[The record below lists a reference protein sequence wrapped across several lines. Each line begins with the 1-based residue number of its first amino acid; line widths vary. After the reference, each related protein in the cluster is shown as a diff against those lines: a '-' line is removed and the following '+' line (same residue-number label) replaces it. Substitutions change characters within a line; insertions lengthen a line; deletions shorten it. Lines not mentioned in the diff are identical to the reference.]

1 MRERA
6 NGAVAAPVLLP
17 GGHAVL
23 FHAYNDAAG
32 DRVAVLDLDTGEEKT
47 VVEGGSNPSYLDTG
61 HLVFVRG
68 DTLMAVP
75 FKASEL
81 AVTGEPVALVQG
93 IRRSSGGAADYALSA
108 NGTLAYVP
116 GSADVASASA
126 VVWVDRTGKV
136 IGRAVPDLIANPRD
150 PRLSPDGN
158 RLLLVTGQEN
168 DGDLW
173 SYDLS
178 GRPPI
183 PLALPNDNRSP
194 VWSPDGKQVAFFVR
208 EMSTVMAVAADGS
221 ERTPRPLRAQSA
233 APQVWSA
240 AGELLLVTLIPPD
253 IVATPAAPTGEVRNV
268 VASESFEFDPALS
281 PNGRWLAY
289 VSNRTGQAEIWVQ
302 AYPEGVPVRVS
313 SNTGYEPLWS
323 ADGRELFYRQDA
335 AVMAVAVETGNE
347 FSFASPKPLFSGP
360 YVQRPNTGARGYD
373 VARDGRFL
381 MILPGD
387 ENRAS
392 ALASIVVV
400 QNFGEELKQRVRP
413 SGK

>member
-1 MRERA
+1 
-6 NGAVAAPVLLP
+6 L
-17 GGHAVL
+17 
-23 FHAYNDAAG
+23 
-32 DRVAVLDLDTGEEKT
+32 
-47 VVEGGSNPSYLDTG
+47 
-61 HLVFVRG
+61 
-68 DTLMAVP
+68 
-75 FKASEL
+75 
-81 AVTGEPVALVQG
+81 
-93 IRRSSGGAADYALSA
+93 
-108 NGTLAYVP
+108 
-116 GSADVASASA
+116 
-126 VVWVDRTGKV
+126 
-136 IGRAVPDLIANPRD
+136 PDLVANARD
-150 PRLSPDGN
+150 PRLSPDGK
-158 RLLLVTGQEN
+158 RLLLVTGPDS

-173 SYDLS
+173 NYDLS